1 MSRPTSTPYGGRIPF
16 LSAVLATTCALVCG
30 AAPALDE
37 NGAADD
43 AASGAADAAISAP
56 QSGREALRRAVSI
69 FPVEPLS
76 LFGSLIVRK
85 PSGTLVRELPFS
97 MELNWGAS
105 PSTAKYT
112 IMDSFGRDLAVAN
125 VTRSADG
132 VSSIACFD
140 GSGAPM
146 PPQPLSSS
154 VFGTDI
160 SWLDLTF
167 AYMWWEDAELL
178 EPAGYKGSLCDVV
191 EARPPAPVEGCEFVR
206 LWIDRKHGF
215 LRQAEQFDAS
225 GERVRWM
232 WVASV
237 GKINDRWMIRN
248 LEVKR
253 PGTGFQTK
261 LHIDDLD
268 QP

>member
-1 MSRPTSTPYGGRIPF
+1 MSRNAATTHWGRIPF
-16 LSAVLATTCALVCG
+16 LSAVLAATCALTCG
-30 AAPALDE
+30 AAAAYAGE
-37 NGAADD
+37 GAEDV
-43 AASGAADAAISAP
+43 AADAEVSAP

-85 PSGTLVRELPFS
+85 QSGTLVRELPFS
-97 MELNWGAS
+97 MELDWGAS

-132 VSSIACFD
+132 ASAIACFD

-146 PPQPLSSS
+146 PSQPLSAG

-178 EPAGYKGSLCDVV
+178 EPAVYKGSLCDVV
-191 EARPPAPVEGCEFVR
+191 EARPPAPVEGCAFVR